1 MSCAGVN
8 KVDSLTEYQRVSPC
22 SAFESQS
29 DTAPTYQIARELLSI
44 TGFCLLNCKSWWS
57 LLTFFLLT
65 SQKKKWKEIKSDSF
79 SGVGK
84 EEK

>member
-65 SQKKKWKEIKSDSF
+65 SQKKWKEIKSDSF